1 MQSVAV
7 LRPHALLWRNPPV
20 WPFLWR
26 GLLPLAAL
34 ALVAA
39 FAVGPVAHDWIEDS
53 VARET
58 RSRLAAAGFSW
69 VSLSASGQTVT
80 LSGEEPA
87 AGAGGRAV
95 ALARAVTCPSWIGR
109 VSCAATVVGR
119 FAAPAP
125 AASGS
130 MAPVLSAAQ
139 LCERSLAEAL
149 AGEQIE
155 FGSGSAAIGTR
166 SGALL
171 DRLAREVRSCPGVIR
186 IDGHTDPVGRGRF
199 NRGLSEARAAAVRDA
214 LVARGVPAE
223 RLRTRGF
230 GARRPIA
237 DNLTEGGRARNRRIE
252 FHALSAD

>member
-34 ALVAA
+34 APVGA
-39 FAVGPVAHDWIEDS
+39 FAVGPVAHDWIEGS

-95 ALARAVTCPSWIGR
+95 AVARAVTCPSWIGR
-109 VSCAATVVGR
+109 MSCAATVVGR

-130 MAPVLSAAQ
+130 MAPVLRAAQ
-139 LCERSLAEAL
+139 LYARSLAAASPGELL
-149 AGEQIE
+149 A
-155 FGSGSAAIGTR
+155 FASCRAAHGTR
-166 SGALL
+166 
-171 DRLAREVRSCPGVIR
+171 
-186 IDGHTDPVGRGRF
+186 
-199 NRGLSEARAAAVRDA
+199 
-214 LVARGVPAE
+214 
-223 RLRTRGF
+223 
-230 GARRPIA
+230 
-237 DNLTEGGRARNRRIE
+237 
-252 FHALSAD
+252 

>member
-39 FAVGPVAHDWIEDS
+39 FAVGPVAHDWIEGS

-69 VSLSASGQTVT
+69 VSVSASGQTVT

-130 MAPVLSAAQ
+130 TAPVLSAAQ

-171 DRLAREVRSCPGVIR
+171 DRLAREVRGCPGVIR
-186 IDGHTDPVGRGRF
+186 IDGHTDPVGRSRF

-230 GARRPIA
+230 AARRPIA